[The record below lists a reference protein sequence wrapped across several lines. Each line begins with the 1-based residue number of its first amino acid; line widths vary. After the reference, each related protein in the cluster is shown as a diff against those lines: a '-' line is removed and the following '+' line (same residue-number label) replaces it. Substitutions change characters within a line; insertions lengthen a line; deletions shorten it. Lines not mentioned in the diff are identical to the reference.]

1 MSSHS
6 NLDEPDYW
14 RKRAKEVRDLAE
26 QISNLGVRNEILQMA
41 EDYELLAVSAEE
53 RASRS
58 RS

>member
-6 NLDEPDYW
+6 NLDDPDYW